1 MNVIEKRDFIHNYLH
16 RVKEPVINEL
26 YEKMLSLLNVNL
38 IEEAEEDIKNGNLT
52 THESFKQEVQT
63 WRPTK

>member
-26 YEKMLSLLNVNL
+26 YDKMLSLLKESL
-38 IEEAEEDIKNGNLT
+38 IEESEDDIKNGNLT
-52 THESFKQEVQT
+52 THDDFKQEVQT
-63 WRPTK
+63 WRRTK